1 MAGEAWV
8 EVDMERHRKIPDI
21 AGLDDWEMGLLMEMR
36 ILKEAGVLTP
46 VIEVMATCLEVLYL
60 EAERQAW
67 QKSEKRREEEF
78 KSQAKRQRLPGKAFQ
93 KGYIPLQFKP
103 DNALIRRLIAE
114 RTAAGKWLSRLD
126 RELRRD
132 IARSMVEEIAAK
144 ARQAG
149 VNACR
154 AYIGATS

>member
-1 MAGEAWV
+1 
-8 EVDMERHRKIPDI
+8 MERRRKIPNI
-21 AGLDDWEMGLLMEMR
+21 TGLDDWEVGLVLEAR
-36 ILKEAGVLTP
+36 ILKEADALTP
-46 VIEVMATCLEVLYL
+46 IMEVMAACLEVLYL
-60 EAERQAW
+60 EAERQEW
-67 QKSEKRREEEF
+67 QKREKRREEEF
-78 KSQAKRQRLPGKAFQ
+78 KNRTKRQRVPGKAFQ

-114 RTAAGKWLSRLD
+114 RTVAGQWLSRLD

-149 VNACR
+149 VNRCR